1 MLDEQNK
8 EHNFTWLKI
17 GNAVLTRRLPFP
29 QLLVGQIALIAEL
42 LKVLRLRAWC
52 RPDLGSG
59 GHLWHLQ
66 CPLLSNLLGSGAW
79 VLALTHQ
86 AELLFRSRV

>member
-1 MLDEQNK
+1 MLDERNK
-8 EHNFTWLKI
+8 ENNLTRLKI

-29 QLLVGQIALIAEL
+29 QLLVRQIALIAKL
-42 LKVLRLRAWC
+42 LKVLRVRAWR
-52 RPDLGSG
+52 RPDLGGG

-66 CPLLSNLLGSGAW
+66 CPLLGNLLGGGTQ

-86 AELLFRSRV
+86 AELFYRSRV

>member
-1 MLDEQNK
+1 MLDDQNK

-29 QLLVGQIALIAEL
+29 HLLVRQIVLIMEL
-42 LKVLRLRAWC
+42 LKVLRLRAW
-52 RPDLGSG
+52 RQPDLGDG
-59 GHLWHLQ
+59 GHLRHLQ
-66 CPLLSNLLGSGAW
+66 RPLLGNLLSDGAW

-86 AELLFRSRV
+86 AKLFYRSRV